1 VIRGST
7 RAERAATLWTGVFL
21 FAVVAA
27 YYLMRPMREEI
38 GVIFNRDQLI
48 WLFTLTFAMIVAVNQ
63 PYMMLVNRLPVRR
76 FLPIAMHLLAAT
88 FVGFAVLFAGQSL
101 PQSGSAIWSS
111 REGIVA
117 ALFYSWVTA
126 FPVCATALVWVHA
139 VDVFTMAQ
147 GKRLF
152 GLIAIGGTAGQVL
165 GSAVDAYVAE
175 LPRWLMAVLAA
186 LLLELSLVGYALA
199 RRAAASLAVAPRGDP
214 ALPAPAEVAAGG
226 IWNGLATIVRSRY
239 LQATTLFV
247 LLSSI
252 AATSFY
258 FAGNDIVRANAGV
271 DRRQFYAGINL
282 WSGVATL
289 LLQMFA
295 TGRLLLTLGIGV
307 TLCAMAVYSL
317 CGFAALW
324 LWPAAVLFAWLE
336 AGRRTVQFAFDKPAR
351 EVLFTPLD
359 REAKYK
365 AKAFI
370 DTTVLRA
377 GDLLGAVVNHLAG
390 AARGSSSLVLGL
402 PATALWIGLG
412 WYLGRRCR
420 SPSTA
425 R

>member
-7 RAERAATLWTGVFL
+7 RAEFATTLWTGVFL

-38 GVIFNRDQLI
+38 GVLFGRGQLI
-48 WLFTLTFAMIVAVNQ
+48 WLFVLTFAMIIAVNQ

-88 FVGFAVLFAGQSL
+88 FAVFAVVFAGQPL
-101 PQSGSAIWSS
+101 PGAGSAIWSS
-111 REGIVA
+111 PEAIVA
-117 ALFYSWVTA
+117 ALFFSWVTA
-126 FPVCATALVWVHA
+126 FPVCGTALVWVHA

-152 GLIAIGGTAGQVL
+152 GLIAVGGTAGQVL
-165 GSAVDAYVAE
+165 GSAVDAYIAD
-175 LPRWLMAVLAA
+175 LSRWQMAVLAA
-186 LLLELSLVGYALA
+186 LLIEVSLGAYALA
-199 RRAAASLAVAPRGDP
+199 RRAAARMAVVTRGD
-214 ALPAPAEVAAGG
+214 AEAAPGAEVAAGG
-226 IWNGLATIVRSRY
+226 VWNGLVTIARSRY

-258 FAGNDIVRANAGV
+258 YLGNDIVGADPGV
-271 DRRQFYAGINL
+271 DRRQFFAAINL
-282 WSGVATL
+282 WSGVAAL
-289 LLQMFA
+289 LLQLFA
-295 TGRLLLTLGIGV
+295 TGRLLVLVGIGV

-324 LWPAAVLFAWLE
+324 VWPAAAVFAWIE

-377 GDLLGAVVNHLAG
+377 GDLLGAVVNHVAS
-390 AARGSSSLVLGL
+390 AARGSSSLLLGL

-420 SPSTA
+420 APGTA